1 MKGISI
7 CAFWLAKGLYP
18 TAKNQEHMM
27 DEIQVTARLA
37 IHDGKFENFKDVAR
51 TCLVSVREKDTG
63 TLQYDW
69 FLNEDQA
76 VCTVRERYQD
86 SDAVLQHVA
95 NLGDTLGEL
104 LAVSVLSL
112 EVYGAPSSE
121 LLNALEGMDVSVHSF
136 LQGTSSP

>member
-1 MKGISI
+1 
-7 CAFWLAKGLYP
+7 
-18 TAKNQEHMM
+18 MM
-27 DEIQVTARLA
+27 DEIEVTARLA
-37 IHDGKFENFKDVAR
+37 IHDGKFETFQEVAR
-51 TCLVSVREKDTG
+51 ACLVSVREKDTG

-69 FLNEDQA
+69 FLNENQT
-76 VCTVRERYQD
+76 VCTVRERYQE

-104 LAVSVLSL
+104 LAVSDLSL

-121 LLNALEGMDVSVHSF
+121 LLNALEGMDVSVHSY